1 MLHSMFAHQS
11 FLHDAK
17 NSADSSLSISPVALI
32 SHSTWF
38 QKVKSAA
45 AYTVVMMIIAG
56 LIIGIMYG
64 ESGVE
69 EV

>member
-1 MLHSMFAHQS
+1 M
-11 FLHDAK
+11 
-17 NSADSSLSISPVALI
+17 ALI